1 MILLS
6 ILLVSLL
13 LAVIA
18 VIVGIA
24 FGYTKTKFI
33 RTVVSLCTV
42 VAILSGSVCLG
53 IGCTY
58 NNKVNT
64 LKAEFNDLTLY
75 QPLVEETS
83 NEYIR
88 YDFYDKV
95 NDYNQRY
102 ENVAN
107 FAENAW
113 FGALVNANWSNGFGP
128 ISFYLHGGAYGDS

>member
-6 ILLVSLL
+6 ILLVSLM

-18 VIVGIA
+18 VIVGVV

-33 RTVVSLCTV
+33 RTVILLSVV
-42 VAILSGSVCLG
+42 VAIVSGIACLG
-53 IGCTY
+53 IGCAY
-58 NNKVNT
+58 GNKVDA

-75 QPLVEETS
+75 QPLVEETY

-113 FGALVNANWSNGFGP
+113 FGALVNANWSDGFGP